1 MSALAVFT
9 LFHVVLSLAGI
20 FSGFVV
26 VLGLLKAKAV
36 PGWTAIFLWTTVG
49 TSVTGYLFP
58 FHKLL
63 PSHILGAISL
73 VALGVAIYALY
84 RRNLAGSWRQAYA
97 VTAVLALY
105 LNVFVLVAQLFA
117 KVPALKALAPTQ
129 SEGPFKVAQL
139 VVLISFVVVGVL
151 ATRSFRLGT
160 AKIA

>member
-26 VLGLLKAKAV
+26 VFGLLKAKAV